1 LAKPGYRFSNT
12 ILLNASGKHPSLE
25 IRTKKTR
32 FSSSGFSKERFS
44 VCSRNQE
51 CSHQKT
57 FKTRG
62 KKMHS
67 INENT
72 KIKDVKLTLSTLWI
86 FATLNYLYCDILG
99 FFDANILNKLLTGY
113 MGSIQLTQGFLLASS
128 VLMEIPISMI
138 VLSRV
143 LKYNVNRWANIIAA
157 AVMTVVQTS
166 SLFSGTTPT
175 LYYIFFSLIEISCT
189 LYIAWYA
196 WKWVKQS

>member
-1 LAKPGYRFSNT
+1 
-12 ILLNASGKHPSLE
+12 
-25 IRTKKTR
+25 
-32 FSSSGFSKERFS
+32 
-44 VCSRNQE
+44 
-51 CSHQKT
+51 
-57 FKTRG
+57 
-62 KKMHS
+62 MDS
-67 INENT
+67 INESNPNKDT
-72 KIKDVKLTLSTLWI
+72 KSALSTLWI

-143 LKYNVNRWANIIAA
+143 LKYNVNRWANLVAA

-175 LYYIFFSLIEISCT
+175 LYYIFFSLIEITCT
-189 LYIAWYA
+189 LYIAWTA
-196 WKWVKQS
+196 WKWVKQP